1 MPFLSFLLTCA
12 MSAVPRFTF
21 LHGRLTV
28 RKCAQIDNYTPDETH
43 RRSAS
48 AHLQRLAQSK
58 CIKNLEGAVEIGSTG
73 EERYV
78 KVGRR
83 QFLLEE
89 ATEVHRTSARLEVF
103 LWWCTSDQ
111 VITLWLDE

>member
-1 MPFLSFLLTCA
+1 
-12 MSAVPRFTF
+12 MSTERFTF

-28 RKCAQIDNYTPDETH
+28 RRCAQADDDAPVDTH

-48 AHLQRLAQSK
+48 AHLQKLAQSK
-58 CIKNLEGAVEIGSTG
+58 YIKNLEGAVQIGSTV

-83 QFLLEE
+83 QFLLDEG
-89 ATEVHRTSARLEVF
+89 TEVHRTSARLEVF
-103 LWWCTSDQ
+103 LWWCSGDQ